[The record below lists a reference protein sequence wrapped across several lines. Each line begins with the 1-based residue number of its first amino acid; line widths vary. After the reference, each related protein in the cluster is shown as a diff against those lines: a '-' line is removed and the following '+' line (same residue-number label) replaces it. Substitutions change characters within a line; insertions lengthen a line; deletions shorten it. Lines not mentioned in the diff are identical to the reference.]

1 MYLRSLGLKDIH
13 WPWWCVHQISRR
25 VNDPEGIVD
34 IMEPLFY
41 NYDCFADFPFPG
53 LYRVLDRRFPNS
65 RFILVR
71 RDPENW
77 VRSVRKHW
85 ELEKGA
91 HRLHPFEEVV
101 YRQYEPSDACLL
113 TTDDAPLLTSKLERH
128 SEEVQAYFDGR
139 ANRLLVVDLEDDR
152 INERISE
159 FLGLQV
165 RPYPHE

>member
-1 MYLRSLGLKDIH
+1 MDVL
-13 WPWWCVHQISRR
+13 
-25 VNDPEGIVD
+25 
-34 IMEPLFY
+34 EPLLY
-41 NYDCFADFPFPG
+41 EYDCFADVPFPG

-71 RDPENW
+71 RDPINW
-77 VRSVRKHW
+77 WRSVKKHL

-91 HRLHPFEEVV
+91 YRLHPFEEVV

-113 TTDDAPLLTSKLERH
+113 TTDDAELLISKFERH

-139 ANRLLVVDLEDDR
+139 AAKLLVVDLEDDR

-159 FLGLQV
+159 FLGMEV